1 MIAALDAADAEAR
14 TQAAA
19 ALEAAPERDRLVADW
34 LRDPARRGKLGD
46 GALAAL
52 CRAAAAHDVR
62 AANPGLRAIL
72 RDSAAGADAKRA
84 AATAL
89 AKTGGV
95 ADVSA
100 LADAIEAV
108 PKEASEA
115 LAAIGGP
122 SAVSALVRGGGE
134 NPAPEVLAARSRLGD
149 SAAFDALIER
159 LASGPA
165 DGATRVQAALSWAA
179 GRDLGSDPAAWRR
192 HARREQMVR
201 RLADADNDAAQT
213 ETARLADAV
222 RAGDP
227 EILDDLAVVV
237 ADTAAPVYARA
248 KAAIAIGLSGQRS
261 KNDVLLAATA
271 NQIPGDVRR
280 AAAQALARVGDLSC
294 AVPIANMLVHD
305 EDRDRLLAKRVPR
318 TEFVP
323 VDPELAR
330 CLSRRGLPGGGFAM
344 IDILQGEYRT
354 GLQRDAMRAFEELTG
369 GRHAGY
375 EPDASQKERMEACYR
390 LRNLWRDVRD
400 ELPLVVPADDPGWP
414 KFRADVNV
422 LIDTLKAQRFLIQW
436 RAKRALIIVAEPAA
450 DQLVAALSHDVM
462 HIRMGAA
469 EVMAEAALR
478 RFTVPLAE
486 RLSKDTNA
494 VARTKYLA
502 ALETCARPDAKGEIP
517 GGDATRAPVRA
528 ALGDRAS
535 IDVRIA
541 AVRALGVVGDAS
553 DVARIVAARAESRN
567 AEETFRAASAL
578 ALLRRGDRSGLP
590 DFVVELRC
598 DDVARRTDAVRGLAA
613 LGVEVAGYDPDASP
627 EARESAV
634 AAFEKL
640 VPPGTQR

>member
-1 MIAALDAADAEAR
+1 MIVALDAPDADARAE
-14 TQAAA
+14 AAA
-19 ALEAAPERDRLVADW
+19 ALEAEPERDRIVGDW
-34 LRDPARRGKLGD
+34 LRDPVRRGKLGPA
-46 GALAAL
+46 ALAAL

-72 RDSAAGADAKRA
+72 RDAAADVDVKRA
-84 AATAL
+84 AASAL

-100 LADAIEAV
+100 LADAIESV
-108 PKEASEA
+108 PREASEA
-115 LAAIGGP
+115 LVAIGGP
-122 SAVSALVRGGGE
+122 SAMSALVRGGGE

-149 SAAFDALIER
+149 AAAFDVLVDR
-159 LASGPA
+159 LEKAAAGEAS
-165 DGATRVQAALSWAA
+165 RVQTALSSAA
-179 GRDLGSDPAAWRR
+179 GRDLGADPAAWRR
-192 HARREQMVR
+192 HARREQIVR
-201 RLADADNDAAQT
+201 LLADADNDAAQT
-213 ETARLADAV
+213 ETARLADAA
-222 RAGDP
+222 RAGDAAV
-227 EILDDLAVVV
+227 LDDLAVVV
-237 ADTAAPVYARA
+237 ADEAAPVYARA
-248 KAAIAIGLSGQRS
+248 KAAIAIGLSGAKS

-271 NQIPGDVRR
+271 NKVPGDVRR

-318 TEFVP
+318 NEFVP
-323 VDPELAR
+323 VDPEFAR
-330 CLSRRGLPGGGFAM
+330 CLTRRGLPGGGFAM

-390 LRNLWRDVRD
+390 LRTLWRDVRD
-400 ELPLVVPADDPGWP
+400 EIPLAVPADDPGWP
-414 KFRADVNV
+414 KFRAEVDV

-436 RAKRALIIVAEPAA
+436 RAKRALVIVAEPAEA
-450 DQLVAALSHDVM
+450 QLVAALSHDVM

-478 RFTVPLAE
+478 RFAAPLAE
-486 RLSKDTNA
+486 RLAKETNA
-494 VARTKYLA
+494 VARTKLLA
-502 ALETCARPDAKGEIP
+502 ALETCGRPDAKGEVP
-517 GGDATRAPVRA
+517 GGEATRAPVRT

-553 DVARIVAARAESRN
+553 DVARIVAARAEPRN
-567 AEETFRAASAL
+567 ADETFRAASAL
-578 ALLRRGDRSGLP
+578 SLLRRGDRTGLA
-590 DFVVELRC
+590 DLVVELRC
-598 DDVARRTDAVRGLAA
+598 DDVARRTDAARGLAA
-613 LGVEVAGYDPDASP
+613 LGVGVTGYDPDASP

-640 VPPGTQR
+640 VSSGTQR